1 MDTIPFPFGAIAL
14 LALPIML
21 LQLAWHIAVIYLV
34 WKIWQKVKHLPG

>member
-1 MDTIPFPFGAIAL
+1 MPPLF
-14 LALPIML
+14 LAAMA